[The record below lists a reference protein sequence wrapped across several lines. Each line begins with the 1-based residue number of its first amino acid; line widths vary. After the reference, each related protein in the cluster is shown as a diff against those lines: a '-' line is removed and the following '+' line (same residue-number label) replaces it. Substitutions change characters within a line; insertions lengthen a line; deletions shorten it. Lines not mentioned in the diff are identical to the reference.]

1 MVKKTAKFFGIGRTF
16 AKGVGGIPGRVEDKD
31 LIRDSVFQILNTG
44 RGSRVMRPGF
54 GSQLHSLVFESQGP
68 ILSALIKREVVG
80 VLARTEPRIQVLEV
94 KVTQENET
102 KAVVDVLYRC
112 LGVEDTIQIPVGE

>member
-1 MVKKTAKFFGIGRTF
+1 MATKQAKFFGIGRTF
-16 AKGVGGIPGRVEDKD
+16 KKGVGGIPGRVEDKD
-31 LIRDSVFQILNTG
+31 LIRDSVFQIMNTG

-54 GSQLHSLVFESQGP
+54 GSLLHRLVFESQGP
-68 ILSALIKREVVG
+68 ILNALIKREVVG
-80 VLARTEPRIQVLEV
+80 VLSRAEPRIQVLEV

-102 KAVVDVLYRC
+102 RAVVDITYRC